1 MEQGFL
7 CDPPH
12 LPEQQRCGWRPLLE
26 PRGPDPVAFAARE
39 AVLGAGGRGGRLA
52 RGPGSSRAQAVRARL
67 LLQAACHAH
76 VRGQVTSPARCG
88 RCRPRSPGSRP
99 VSQSPGPSERRAA
112 WGFLNRAGMTR
123 SPGFPCLLVLYSLPH
138 LSS

>member
-52 RGPGSSRAQAVRARL
+52 PGPRVFEGAGCARP
-67 LLQAACHAH
+67 A
-76 VRGQVTSPARCG
+76 TSPSRLP
-88 RCRPRSPGSRP
+88 RPR
-99 VSQSPGPSERRAA
+99 
-112 WGFLNRAGMTR
+112 
-123 SPGFPCLLVLYSLPH
+123 
-138 LSS
+138 